1 MVETREAAHQLK
13 QRQIELAISGREATA
28 ADRRDGK
35 LGAKSVGQVAVATA
49 RATTKR
55 KSSRHGITVPDGVKA
70 VAPMIPAAF
79 CISVMFVAGLII
91 SSFSSMSTGE

>member
-1 MVETREAAHQLK
+1 MVETREAAHELK
-13 QRQIELAISGREATA
+13 ERQIELAISGREVTA

-49 RATTKR
+49 RATARR
-55 KSSRHGITVPDGVKA
+55 KSRQGITVPDGVKA